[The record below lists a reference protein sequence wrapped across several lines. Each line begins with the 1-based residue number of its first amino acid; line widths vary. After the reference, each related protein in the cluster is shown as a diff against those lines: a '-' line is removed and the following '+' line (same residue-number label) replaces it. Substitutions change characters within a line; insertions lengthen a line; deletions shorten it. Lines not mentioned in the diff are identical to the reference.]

1 MKLARRNENTLS
13 PVSAFDR
20 LFDDMLSPLSIWREP
35 FGGVGLASSI
45 LNDLSFTN
53 KARTPVRKT
62 TLENGA
68 LKLEFDVP
76 GLAKEDLQVSYEND
90 IVEVSSTKKEETENK
105 YSSVS
110 YSYRIWA
117 PELDVETIE
126 ATCDKGVLTLTANP
140 IKETVPPKKTIMIK

>member
-13 PVSAFDR
+13 SVSAFDR
-20 LFDDMLSPLSIWREP
+20 LFDDMFNPLSLWREP

-62 TLENGA
+62 KLDNGA

-90 IVEVSSTKKEETENK
+90 IVEISSSKKEETEDR
-105 YSSVS
+105 YSSVG
-110 YSYRIWA
+110 YSYRVWA
-117 PELDVETIE
+117 PNLDVETME
-126 ATCDKGVLTLTANP
+126 AVCDKGVLTLTASP
-140 IKETVPPKKTIMIK
+140 IKEITPPKKTIMIK